1 MKKITL
7 LTFIVLLNSNIY
19 AEENNKNCASA
30 LAKLKPKCNV
40 IGSGVKKLKEFSSKN
55 KTIEQTL
62 GIEKDKK
69 KTLKE
74 FSKENKTIDQTYRNI
89 KEKLK
94 KKNDN

>member
-1 MKKITL
+1 MKKNIL
-7 LTFIVLLNSNIY
+7 LTFIVLFNSNIY
-19 AEENNKNCASA
+19 AEENKNCASA

-40 IGSGVKKLKEFSSKN
+40 IGSSVKKLKEFSSKN

>member
-7 LTFIVLLNSNIY
+7 LILIFLFNSNIY
-19 AEENNKNCASA
+19 AEENNVNCASV

-40 IGSGVKKLKEFSSKN
+40 IGTGVKKLKEFSSKN

-62 GIEKDKK
+62 GIEKGKK
-69 KTLKE
+69 KSLKE

-89 KEKLK
+89 KKKLK
-94 KKNDN
+94 KKNVN

>member
-7 LTFIVLLNSNIY
+7 LAFIVLFNSNIY
-19 AEENNKNCASA
+19 ANEDNKNCASA

-40 IGSGVKKLKEFSSKN
+40 IGSGVKKLKEFS
-55 KTIEQTL
+55 
-62 GIEKDKK
+62 
-69 KTLKE
+69 
-74 FSKENKTIDQTYRNI
+74 KENKTIDQTYRNI

>member
-74 FSKENKTIDQTYRNI
+74 FSKENKTINKTYRKI
-89 KEKLK
+89 KNK
-94 KKNDN
+94 